1 MAMLI
6 APTKS
11 NLIKA
16 KSSLNLS
23 KSGFELLDQK
33 RNVLI
38 REMMD
43 LAEKAKNI
51 QTEISSIFTEAYE
64 ALQVAN
70 ITLGIKNVEDMTYSI
85 PNNESFV
92 VLMKSIMGVD
102 IPIIKYQ
109 RSDILPAYGF
119 YNTNLALDRARQQFN
134 EVHYKIYDLAEI
146 ENSIFKLAKE
156 IEKTNKRTN
165 ALKHIQIPKYQEQIK
180 QIQETLEE
188 KEREDF
194 FRLKRVKNK
203 IRQTK
208 RDTESKT
215 SGA

>member
-51 QTEISSIFTEAYE
+51 QTEISAIFAEAYE

-85 PNNESFV
+85 PNNESFD

-208 RDTESKT
+208 RDTENKT
-215 SGA
+215 SRA